1 MEEDTLPLISCKL
14 QCQFVR
20 YNIVI
25 STYAISRIEV
35 ECITP
40 LLHHV
45 SIYLLEKKICLSVK
59 NFRQWET
66 YKNILCTSWTNYLDA
81 LFGEKLL
88 KFAPYSLL
96 WYLAALIYTLP
107 ALWIFNHNKFHA
119 WLPRRNSYHPV
130 TGWIGH
136 ACQMRAKHRRGMCI
150 AAIHGLNSSDVSLKR
165 YLTENC

>member
-1 MEEDTLPLISCKL
+1 MSV
-14 QCQFVR
+14 CQVQYRDFDLC
-20 YNIVI
+20 NL
-25 STYAISRIEV
+25 TYRSRMHHTPFASRIHLPARKKKSAYLSKIFVNEKHTRTFCV
-35 ECITP
+35 HLELITWM
-40 LLHHV
+40 H
-45 SIYLLEKKICLSVK
+45 YLAR
-59 NFRQWET
+59 NF
-66 YKNILCTSWTNYLDA
+66 S
-81 LFGEKLL
+81 
-88 KFAPYSLL
+88 FAPYSLL